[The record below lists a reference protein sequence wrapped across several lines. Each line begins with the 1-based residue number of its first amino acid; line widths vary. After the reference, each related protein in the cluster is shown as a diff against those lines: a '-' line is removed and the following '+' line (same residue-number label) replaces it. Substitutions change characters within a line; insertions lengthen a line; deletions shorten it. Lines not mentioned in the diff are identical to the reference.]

1 MPSTSRETS
10 KSIRAAND
18 AAAAAATT
26 SVVAKPATITAVKSA
41 SSPAANTLANTL
53 ANTEPTMTDT
63 RTLRERYL
71 DVCARVARAAEKSGR
86 RASEIMVV
94 AVTKNASIEDIRE
107 IVSLGHIDLGEN
119 RVQQLVQRAAIIEE
133 FNARRRERGGMVQPV
148 RWHMIGSLQRNKVKQ
163 AVNASRLIHSVDSL
177 RLAEEIQ
184 EFAEDRDDPRPEPMD
199 VLVEVNVAGERSKHG
214 VAPAAAR
221 HLVDMIDT
229 MIALRPRGLMCM
241 APNTPTAKGKEDDAR
256 RVFTRCKELFDEI
269 RAIQSGGQRFDILS
283 MGMSEDFEIA
293 IECGANLVRIGSAI
307 FGEARADSANE
318 TDGAEQDV
326 GDDTAAS
333 HAK

>member
-1 MPSTSRETS
+1 
-10 KSIRAAND
+10 
-18 AAAAAATT
+18 
-26 SVVAKPATITAVKSA
+26 
-41 SSPAANTLANTL
+41 
-53 ANTEPTMTDT
+53 MTDT

-133 FNARRRERGGMVQPV
+133 FNARRRERGIRDQIVQPV

-269 RAIQSGGQRFDILS
+269 RAIQSGGERFDILS

-307 FGEARADSANE
+307 FGEARADSGHDPDRAS
-318 TDGAEQDV
+318 DHASDHDV
-326 GDDTAAS
+326 DVTEEDLGDES
-333 HAK
+333 SESQK